1 MKALASDFDGTLFFE
16 NEISDF
22 RKDDLIAIKRFQKEG
37 HLFGICT
44 GRPLNGIIPH
54 VQDKIDFDFYIL
66 TSGALILDKNLQVI
80 DERSMS
86 QEVAQKIISIYE
98 EKVHISIQASQQVY
112 TFKSGREQLGMRSR

>member
-66 TSGALILDKNLQVI
+66 
-80 DERSMS
+80 
-86 QEVAQKIISIYE
+86 
-98 EKVHISIQASQQVY
+98 
-112 TFKSGREQLGMRSR
+112 